1 MATEDSG
8 VLNLINGTS
17 RANIL
22 CQKDA
27 QSFGLWGQYSAL
39 LSTKQRRLQNIT
51 VEEKYRY
58 LPVVNTLVSVPVLLL

>member
-58 LPVVNTLVSVPVLLL
+58 LPVVNTLVSEPVLLL